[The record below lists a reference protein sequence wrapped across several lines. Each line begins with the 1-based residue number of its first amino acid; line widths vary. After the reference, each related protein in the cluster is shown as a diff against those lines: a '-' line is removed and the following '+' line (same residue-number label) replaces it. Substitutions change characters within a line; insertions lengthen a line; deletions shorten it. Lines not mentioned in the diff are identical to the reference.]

1 MLPSVLLFVIQYTGK
16 YKKYLILPV
25 YVRPARVRVM
35 RQSILR
41 CIPYFEFQLFNYVNS
56 LMDDYNL
63 ATVDTE
69 FIMYG

>member
-1 MLPSVLLFVIQYTGK
+1 MRLFDSAGT
-16 YKKYLILPV
+16 PV

-41 CIPYFEFQLFNYVNS
+41 CIPYFEFQLHVNS